1 MQNIP
6 ELPVCTKTPIIYV
19 STDRTAEEAGCAWGL
34 LVAHDAKA
42 GDFWVLTSI
51 GVRYYGIQSE
61 HEFIDRD
68 DHRWAAVH
76 TTWQV
81 GLGKVGELQRTMLT
95 MLFERSLQQQ
105 RALQAEQAHLA
116 TQKAE

>member
-6 ELPVCTKTPIIYV
+6 ELPVCARAPIIYV
-19 STDRTAEEAGCAWGL
+19 STDEQSKEAGCAWGL
-34 LVAHDAKA
+34 LVAHDAKS
-42 GDFWVLTSI
+42 GDFWVMTSL

-76 TTWQV
+76 TTWQI
-81 GLGKVGELQRTMLT
+81 GLGRVGELQRTMLPA
-95 MLFERSLQQQ
+95 LFDRSLQQQ
-105 RALQAEQAHLA
+105 RALQAEQAALA
-116 TQKAE
+116 AQKGQ

>member
-1 MQNIP
+1 MDRSPPGKGPASSRHIVRR
-6 ELPVCTKTPIIYV
+6 LPI
-19 STDRTAEEAGCAWGL
+19 
-34 LVAHDAKA
+34 VARAQDQGGHDAKA

-81 GLGKVGELQRTMLT
+81 GLGKVGELQRTLLP